1 MGTNTTQLTSQK
13 VDFWING
20 VDLVT
25 LNRRSYSF
33 MIHAKTSH
41 IIHHILEAMIIM
53 VLLVMVGVVLVLGPP
68 TYITKNIILTETGMM
83 GSFRNLRVI
92 AHDPPRCYLLVGV
105 IQLVL
110 RMVPP
115 LVLVPEMVNLVWI
128 LGPYNLPPRMLI
140 VGLVVAIFIVKF

>member
-1 MGTNTTQLTSQK
+1 MLFIS
-13 VDFWING
+13 
-20 VDLVT
+20 
-25 LNRRSYSF
+25 R
-33 MIHAKTSH
+33 
-41 IIHHILEAMIIM
+41 
-53 VLLVMVGVVLVLGPP
+53 
-68 TYITKNIILTETGMM
+68 
-83 GSFRNLRVI
+83 
-92 AHDPPRCYLLVGV
+92 V